1 MMTRRSLKQEIIYIL
16 AAIFFLGLGFLAAWL
31 FKLIFKIEGDAV
43 YVSLLLL
50 PIIVYAIFSGRL
62 KELRAGGLEAKF
74 EDVAEQSVES
84 ASETI
89 ELSTE
94 EMETVDKRDIGELKQ
109 RLQNL
114 DKSKLII
121 LTLTLGKKENNR
133 DVVSKYIEALRQY
146 RNFKFVVI
154 LDSENKFV
162 AYITSWDMEKIL
174 KSDKWGN
181 EFVRIICEDDRK
193 NLKRY
198 PEVITKT
205 VSTKATNLD
214 ALNEMTAQHLEALVV
229 IDENKRLKGVV
240 ERDQIQSELLLGM
253 AK

>member
-162 AYITSWDMEKIL
+162 AYISQWKMETIL
-174 KSDKWGN
+174 NSDWGDI
-181 EFVRIICEDDRK
+181 FVSIISEDKRED
-193 NLKRY
+193 LKRY
-198 PEVITKT
+198 PEVIFKT
-205 VSTKATNLD
+205 VSTKDTILN
-214 ALNEMTAQHLEALVV
+214 ALNEMTAQNLEALVV